1 MITSQICTLCSEILV
16 FEQSTLSALSH
27 CVAVLLTSKCLTI
40 SELIATLCEVK
51 DSHSQSTSSGLS
63 PRAFSLLTDS
73 SSAASRSWHIFPE
86 ISVWLGARQSTWMAS
101 WVYAGAY
108 MTEVR
113 AIDTQ
118 KDAFAHLSQ
127 LKGCH
132 TQCEDRRSHSC
143 AHLFFFRRCNKGAA
157 LEQNQQLGEYPVG
170 SMSMTSSTANDVK
183 G

>member
-1 MITSQICTLCSEILV
+1 MQICTLCSETLV

-40 SELIATLCEVK
+40 RELITTLCEVK

-63 PRAFSLLTDS
+63 PRAFCLLTDS
-73 SSAASRSWHIFPE
+73 LSAASRSWHIFTE

-101 WVYAGAY
+101 WVYASAY
-108 MTEVR
+108 MTGVR

-127 LKGCH
+127 LKWYH
-132 TQCEDRRSHSC
+132 THCKDWRSHSC
-143 AHLFFFRRCNKGAA
+143 THLLFSRRCNKGAA
-157 LEQNQQLGEYPVG
+157 LEKIQQLGEYPVG
-170 SMSMTSSTANDVK
+170 SMAMTSSTANDVE